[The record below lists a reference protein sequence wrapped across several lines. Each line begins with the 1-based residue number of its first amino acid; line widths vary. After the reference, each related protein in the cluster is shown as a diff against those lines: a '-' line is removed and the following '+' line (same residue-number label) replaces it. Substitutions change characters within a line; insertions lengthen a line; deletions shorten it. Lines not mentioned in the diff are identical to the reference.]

1 MWCAQRG
8 VMMEGGKGTVSSAC
22 HTLSSSRCRAKLKSC
37 ADHGGNPTYKFHIA
51 TTQQHAK
58 AYLCSKGFKLIKN
71 KIALTLRQCSLLLP
85 PCTAPVFFLFFSRG
99 GCSASDKPPS
109 ILGGSMLLRKRQSCI
124 LLSAPHLLINANT
137 LLESSSHIFPF
148 FFSLFF
154 FSLSIERI
162 HASRWLQSSISRHP
176 AIFLFS
182 ALTASSRGPSRS
194 QRPKRSIECLERLD

>member
-1 MWCAQRG
+1 
-8 VMMEGGKGTVSSAC
+8 MMEGGKGTVSSAC

-154 FSLSIERI
+154 F
-162 HASRWLQSSISRHP
+162 
-176 AIFLFS
+176 
-182 ALTASSRGPSRS
+182 PSRS
-194 QRPKRSIECLERLD
+194 KEFMQAVGCNRASAGIQPFSFSLPSRLLLVDRQDHNGLSGVSNVWKD